1 MLDENTKLTLKNA
14 LVVAL
19 FFAGLVYGY
28 AVIIGGI
35 NNRLSVLEAANDE
48 KAASLTRIEGKI
60 DKLIERELA
69 KGEKR

>member
-14 LVVAL
+14 IVVAL

-35 NNRLSVLEAANDE
+35 TNRLSILEAANAD
-48 KAASLTRIEGKI
+48 KGAALERIEGKI